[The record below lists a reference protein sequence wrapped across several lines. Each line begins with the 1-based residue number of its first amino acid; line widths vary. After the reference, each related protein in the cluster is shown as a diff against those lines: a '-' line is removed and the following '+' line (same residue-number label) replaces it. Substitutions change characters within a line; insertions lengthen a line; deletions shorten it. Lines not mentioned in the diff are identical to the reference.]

1 MMALGLSG
9 DKRKIYRLK
18 NSESYFFIFTG
29 KIISLNSMIQKD
41 TKKLDNP
48 VWYSLAESHKQ
59 YAITYDETPFY
70 DPEYCPFGAALDPK
84 QSANALAQY
93 SQLSANFFIVGEK
106 PEIPPTLQLENE
118 LVCLQM
124 MIKAPITIPIINT
137 IIKLE
142 ETHREDLL
150 GLVKI
155 VYPEYF
161 KSKTAT
167 LGNYY
172 GIYQNQKLV
181 AVTGERMQMNDFIE
195 VSAVITH
202 PDYLGKGYA
211 KQLVAHTANVILNQ
225 NKIAFLHV
233 YEKNLGAIK
242 LYEKL
247 GFETRRKISFWNI
260 TKKN

>member
-1 MMALGLSG
+1 M
-9 DKRKIYRLK
+9 
-18 NSESYFFIFTG
+18 SEKGS
-29 KIISLNSMIQKD
+29 N
-41 TKKLDNP
+41 KLDNP
-48 VWYSLAESHKQ
+48 VWHSLSESHKE
-59 YAITYDETPFY
+59 YAITYDDTQFY
-70 DPEYCPFGAALDPK
+70 DPEYCPFGATLNTK
-84 QSANALAQY
+84 KSSNAIAQY
-93 SQLSANFFIVGEK
+93 SNLSDNFFIVGEK
-106 PEIPPTLQLENE
+106 PEIPATLKIANE

-124 MIKAPITIPIINT
+124 MIREPIDIPIIDT

-142 ETHREDLL
+142 ENHREDLL

-172 GIYQNQKLV
+172 GIYKDSQLV
-181 AVTGERMQMNDFIE
+181 AVTGERMQMNTFIE

-202 PDYLGKGYA
+202 PNYLGKGYA
-211 KQLVAHTANVILNQ
+211 KQLVAHTANTILNQ
-225 NKIAFLHV
+225 NKTAFLHV
-233 YEKNLGAIK
+233 YEKNFGAIK

-260 TKKN
+260 TRNE